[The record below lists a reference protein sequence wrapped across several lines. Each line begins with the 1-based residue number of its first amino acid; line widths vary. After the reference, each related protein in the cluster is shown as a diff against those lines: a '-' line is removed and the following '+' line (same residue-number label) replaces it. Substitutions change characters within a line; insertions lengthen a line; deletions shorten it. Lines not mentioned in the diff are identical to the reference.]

1 MGAASGVGEFE
12 TGSSDCP
19 SLPQPGTVE
28 GKVLS
33 RGQEGCLHRRH
44 QPGRAGTSSPC
55 LSALTGFWLVVCWLA
70 FLVSGFYF
78 FCIAFFKK
86 KNFYHNE
93 KCWGQKEKSS
103 LDSAHIVWTTLE
115 TRVRITLASLGEFS
129 SRPTWRSSPVP
140 ALLRQRALLHQ
151 QPDF

>member
-12 TGSSDCP
+12 TGSSDRP

-33 RGQEGCLHRRH
+33 RGQEGCLLWRH

-55 LSALTGFWLVVCWLA
+55 LSALTGFWLFVCWLA

-78 FCIAFFKK
+78 FVLPFFFL
-86 KNFYHNE
+86 NFHHNE
-93 KCWGQKEKSS
+93 KHLEAKGKEC
-103 LDSAHIVWTTLE
+103 VPWTQLTLCE
-115 TRVRITLASLGEFS
+115 QL
-129 SRPTWRSSPVP
+129 WR
-140 ALLRQRALLHQ
+140 LE
-151 QPDF
+151 